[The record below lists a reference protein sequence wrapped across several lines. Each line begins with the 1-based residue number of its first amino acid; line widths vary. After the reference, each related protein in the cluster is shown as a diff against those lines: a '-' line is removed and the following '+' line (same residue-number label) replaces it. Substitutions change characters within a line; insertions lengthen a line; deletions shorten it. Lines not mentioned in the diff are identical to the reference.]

1 MKRFLCLSL
10 LLVVLALVL
19 ASCGD
24 DATTTAINETTAPA
38 TTTPIVTT
46 LTTESDAVTTK
57 ATLVT
62 TAPETTAA
70 PVKSELDDILAN
82 KTKLTFGDDGE
93 FRVMILADLHLY
105 RGKSAEVY
113 ENVKKMV
120 EKENPDFAILLGD
133 IVTDNSIQTE
143 AQFKETLGGVAD
155 YFEEKGIYWMHV
167 YGNHDTEIV
176 GRPNKPLN
184 TAEQQKIYE
193 SYPHCLSKA
202 GDESLSGVGNYVIPL
217 YGKDDE
223 LKFVFWG
230 MDSGS
235 YISVEDREALFGDGN
250 SGYIG
255 LNQTTVQ
262 YAFVQYDQI
271 EWYLKV
277 SRLLEAENGGLVPG
291 LMAMHIPLQEIYT
304 AWENRSKLEWTGQ
317 KNEYVSSGCHNSGFY
332 EAMRYR
338 GDIKSCVFGHDHIND
353 YMVNY
358 GGIKLAFSS
367 NLSKLT
373 YHQEDMMGARVYVIK
388 ENEPEKFDTYI
399 SYLNKKIDTPTETLS
414 GMLTD
419 FESMKA
425 DEFELGHLDGSLKNI
440 GDVTATVAEG
450 KGVDGSSALAA
461 CRTKWYSS
469 GPDNNME
476 VKWQLEQA
484 GLLGDNKY
492 LVVWMDL
499 ATNNLD
505 FRKACFGLLTD
516 GKTSSPYRAD
526 DKEAGCKFYY
536 KADGSDTWEEKT
548 MGADGCFGAGDSCSV
563 KGYKGYFAF
572 PISDMYCGSSSLNAN
587 SAISGIYFYMSAYS
601 SEMVG
606 KPVYVDNIQLVVD
619 YKTVK

>member
-1 MKRFLCLSL
+1 MKKLLCLVL
-10 LLVVLALVL
+10 MLTALILV
-19 ASCGD
+19 SCGGAD
-24 DATTTAINETTAPA
+24 TTTANSQSTIPTTTAATPA
-38 TTTPIVTT
+38 TTPKAEESVMTT
-46 LTTESDAVTTK
+46 TAVTTTAK
-57 ATLVT
+57 TPLT
-62 TAPETTAA
+62 TT
-70 PVKSELDDILAN
+70 SELDALLAN

-93 FRVMILADLHLY
+93 FRVLCLADLHLY
-105 RGKSAEVY
+105 RNRTEEVLV
-113 ENVKKMV
+113 NVKTIV
-120 EKENPDFAILLGD
+120 EREKPDLIILLGD
-133 IVTDNSIQTE
+133 VVTDANILNE
-143 AQFKETLGGVAD
+143 AQFKATLGGVAD
-155 YFEEKGIYWMHV
+155 YFEENDIYWMHV
-167 YGNHDTEIV
+167 YGNHDTEVI
-176 GRPNKPLN
+176 GMPNKPLN
-184 TAEQQKIYE
+184 TAVQQKIYE

-202 GDESLSGVGNYVIPL
+202 GDEAISGVGNYIVPL

-235 YISVEDREALFGDGN
+235 YISAEDKNALFGDN
-250 SGYIG
+250 QSGYIG

-262 YAFVQYDQI
+262 YAHLQYDQV

-277 SRLLEAENGGLVPG
+277 SRMLEEESSGLVPG

-317 KNEYVSSGCHNSGFY
+317 KNEYVSAGCHNVGFY

-358 GGIKLAFSS
+358 GGIKLAFCS

-373 YHQEDMMGARVYVIK
+373 YYQEDMMGARVYVIK
-388 ENEPEKFDTYI
+388 ESEPENLQTYI
-399 SYLNKKIDTPTETLS
+399 SYLHQPAEKPTETLS

-419 FESMKA
+419 FEEMSA
-425 DEFELGHLDGSLKNI
+425 DEFELGHLDGSLKNLA
-440 GDVTATVAEG
+440 DVTATIAEG
-450 KGVDGSSALAA
+450 KGVNGSDALAA

-476 VKWQLEQA
+476 VKWQLAEP
-484 GLLGDNKY
+484 GLLGNNQY

-499 ATNNLD
+499 STNNLD

-516 GKTSSPYRAD
+516 GKSLSPYRAD

-536 KADGSDTWEEKT
+536 KADGSDTWVEKN
-548 MGADGCFGAGDSCSV
+548 MGSDGCFGAGDNCSV

-572 PISDMYCGSSSLNAN
+572 PISDMYCGSNKLGAD
-587 SAISGIYFYMSAYS
+587 SAITGIYFYMSAFS
-601 SEMVG
+601 SDMVG